1 MKIEKKFDK
10 IIDILYD
17 ENLLHWKEIP
27 ATDFIAFAKPKFKI
41 EWSDAEINLILTI
54 LQSDGYIVLNKKDI
68 NKMEIP
74 SFSLTAK
81 GVQMKR
87 KGGFERT
94 KFIDDI
100 KNSVILYGS
109 IIAFIV
115 SVMTIT
121 DLGIKFFGN
130 EQVTTCCKVNKTPKC
145 CDTNN
150 NCDSTLPKSTKE
162 IKIIKPDTVSH
173 PIKKQNIGTTK

>member
-1 MKIEKKFDK
+1 MKIAKKLDK
-10 IIDILYD
+10 ILNILYD

-54 LQSDGYIVLNKKDI
+54 LQNDGYVVLNKKDI

-87 KGGFERT
+87 NGGFVRQKIKSIITNFVILWAAIFTIAISIYTIANYISDNRT
-94 KFIDDI
+94 KNAIDND
-100 KNSVILYGS
+100 KPLNSQPTLSIPKVINDTLS
-109 IIAFIV
+109 DKQIV
-115 SVMTIT
+115 SDT
-121 DLGIKFFGN
+121 
-130 EQVTTCCKVNKTPKC
+130 
-145 CDTNN
+145 TNN
-150 NCDSTLPKSTKE
+150 ISNHNK
-162 IKIIKPDTVSH
+162 
-173 PIKKQNIGTTK
+173 